1 MAGDLARFDF
11 SWFIPAIVKYRK
23 LLGEVL
29 RVSLVL
35 NIFELLTPHF
45 FQVVKVYVDQSLSER

>member
-45 FQVVKVYVDQSLSER
+45 FRW